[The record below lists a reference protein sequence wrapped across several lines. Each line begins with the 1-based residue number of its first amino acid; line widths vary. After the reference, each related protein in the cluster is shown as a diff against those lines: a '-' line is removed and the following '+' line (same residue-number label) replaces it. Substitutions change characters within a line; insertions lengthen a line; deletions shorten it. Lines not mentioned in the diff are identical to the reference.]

1 MFLKIIFE
9 ASKELKVLLS
19 ESEKKKYLIPIFFT
33 IIILLSF
40 IETSVVGSLFPLFD
54 FLGSNNQN
62 LQYLDVINKRFSM
75 DLSYEK
81 FKFLFFVI
89 FGSLF
94 IASSIYRL
102 FLISLVDLSGK
113 KLSTFKKTNEQLY
126 E

>member
-9 ASKELKVLLS
+9 ASKELKILLS

-33 IIILLSF
+33 IVILLSF

-62 LQYLDVINKRFSM
+62 LQYLDIINKKFSIN
-75 DLSYEK
+75 LSYDQ

-94 IASSIYRL
+94 IASSIL
-102 FLISLVDLSGK
+102 QIISYFISGFIREEVEY
-113 KLSTFKKTNEQLY
+113 S
-126 E
+126 

>member
-19 ESEKKKYLIPIFFT
+19 ESEKKIFNSNFFT

-81 FKFLFFVI
+81 FKFLF
-89 FGSLF
+89 L
-94 IASSIYRL
+94 
-102 FLISLVDLSGK
+102 
-113 KLSTFKKTNEQLY
+113 
-126 E
+126 